1 MNPNIFK
8 CFCEVRN
15 TQTFITK
22 CLDDNSISPEDRDFL
37 IDLVQRISE
46 ISNKIEKYYPQKRGD
61 DNDEI

>member
-22 CLDDNSISPEDRDFL
+22 CLDDNSLSNEDRDFL
-37 IDLVQRISE
+37 IDLVQRTSK
-46 ISNKIEKYYPQKRGD
+46 ISNKIVHDE
-61 DNDEI
+61 ND

>member
-22 CLDDNSISPEDRDFL
+22 CLDDNSLSNEDRDFL
-37 IDLVQRISE
+37 IDLVQRTSK
-46 ISNKIEKYYPQKRGD
+46 ISNKIVQYYPQKGGD
-61 DNDEI
+61 END